1 MLHSTLAPEH
11 SLTIYDGVAAE
22 RGLAIALVWWPIAF
36 VLALTYFVAILRNF
50 GGKVRPTA
58 GAQVED

>member
-1 MLHSTLAPEH
+1 MTERPP
-11 SLTIYDGVAAE
+11 E

-50 GGKVRPTA
+50 GGKVRPA
-58 GAQVED
+58 EDTHA